1 MGKVG
6 DNSQSVNDA
15 LLHFVILQLQH
26 HGIDHEFAV
35 FFVNLEIKLVIIQSN
50 GDLGET

>member
-1 MGKVG
+1 MGKVS

-35 FFVNLEIKLVIIQSN
+35 FFVNLEIGLVIIQSN